1 MTRFHFSVVI
11 VPQRAAGARSP
22 VWQQMRSAARPATTP
37 LFGRPDRTDINRAF
51 GASACCSG
59 CASANA
65 SICMQVLKILRTVG
79 YGSRSQPY
87 SIFALTRCGTRQIS
101 AMVGAS
107 PQQNRP
113 VRGSF
118 ESMFSIV
125 RVPDSSQCRTQS
137 INVSSSRP
145 SSCWRYLR
153 TRGTTYG
160 CASTATTCASART
173 CARMCVCR

>member
-1 MTRFHFSVVI
+1 M
-11 VPQRAAGARSP
+11 
-22 VWQQMRSAARPATTP
+22 TP
-37 LFGRPDRTDINRAF
+37 LSGAFIVDPGNWHQRSF
-51 GASACCSG
+51 GASACCRG
-59 CASANA
+59 CARVNA
-65 SICMQVLKILRTVG
+65 SICMQVSKIFRTVG

-87 SIFALTRCGTRQIS
+87 SIIALVRCGTRQIS

-125 RVPDSSQCRTQS
+125 RVPDSSQCCSHS
-137 INVSSSRP
+137 IRILSSRP
-145 SSCWRYLR
+145 SFCSRYLR
-153 TRGTTYG
+153 TRGATNG

-173 CARMCVCR
+173 WARARLPGGRKAAH